1 MKEKKRRF
9 HMIGIYLITNKINQQ
24 KYVGQSIDIQTRFKQ
39 HFNRSLNKNSVEYN
53 KVLYQAFREFGIDN
67 FLFEILEECKIED
80 LDAREIYYISFYDCI
95 YPKGYNRTIGGS
107 GGPSGVKFTK
117 ETIQPLIQDLQLNLE
132 LSIKD
137 LEEKYQISHQMIYDI
152 NNGKHWIQEDL
163 IYPLRKLNHEPK
175 RYFCIDCGKEI
186 YKGSTRCVECHS
198 KSQQTVARPE
208 PFDLLEQIALNGFV
222 KTGQK
227 YGVSDKSVAKW
238 CVAYNLPSKKQ
249 EIIDY
254 YNQIMEIFPTE
265 RRKVTITK
273 ATNKQGKI
281 LLQIDKESG
290 EILQKFDS
298 CVAAAIALGNRE
310 YNKHISSAA
319 AGSRASAYGYKWRYE

>member
-1 MKEKKRRF
+1 
-9 HMIGIYLITNKINQQ
+9 
-24 KYVGQSIDIQTRFKQ
+24 
-39 HFNRSLNKNSVEYN
+39 
-53 KVLYQAFREFGIDN
+53 
-67 FLFEILEECKIED
+67 
-80 LDAREIYYISFYDCI
+80 
-95 YPKGYNRTIGGS
+95 
-107 GGPSGVKFTK
+107 
-117 ETIQPLIQDLQLNLE
+117 
-132 LSIKD
+132 
-137 LEEKYQISHQMIYDI
+137 MIYDI
-152 NNGKHWIQEDL
+152 NNGKHWVQEDL
-163 IYPLRKLNHEPK
+163 IYPLRKLSHEPK

-186 YKGSTRCVECHS
+186 YKGSTRCVECYS
-198 KSQQTVARPE
+198 KSQQTVTRPE

-227 YGVSDKSVAKW
+227 YGVSDKSIVKW

-265 RRKVTITK
+265 KRKVTVTK
-273 ATNKQGKI
+273 ATNKKQGKI

-290 EILQKFDS
+290 EVLQTFDS
-298 CVAAAIALGNRE
+298 CVAAAVALGNKE